1 MLITLPFLNRA
12 IAEYLSRDLMY
23 QLSADDVY
31 LIVRCS
37 QAIEIILSVL
47 ARPGANIL
55 LPKPGYPFYDVRAAF
70 SHLQVRH
77 SGLLSDQS
85 WEIDLESVEAL
96 ADENT
101 VAIVIISPGNPCGN
115 VFTYQ
120 HLEKVAETAK
130 KLGILVIADEVYHRI
145 VFGSDPFVPMGEF
158 GSIVPVVTLGSISKT
173 WIVPGWR
180 IGWIVT
186 NDPSDD
192 VYLIVGC
199 SQAIE
204 IILSVLARP
213 GANILLPK
221 PGYPFYDV
229 RAAFSHLQVRH
240 SGLLSDQSWEID
252 LESVEALADENT
264 VAIVIISPGNPCGNV
279 FTYQH
284 LEKVAEPAKKLGILV
299 IADEVYHRI
308 VFGSDPFVPMGEF
321 GSIVPVVTL
330 GSISKTWI
338 VPGWRIGWIVTN
350 EPSGILENFGG
361 AVAQILENTKDD
373 FFSKIINII
382 KEAANICY
390 DRIKE
395 IPCLTCPH
403 KPAGSMS
410 VMANLNLSLLED
422 ISDDMDFCFKLAK
435 EESVIV
441 LSGCVVGMKN
451 WIRLT
456 FAIDPASL
464 EEGLSSYKFFRRQI
478 GNNYKFFIQVMEV
491 LLLSKLFKHLC
502 SLSEISP

>member
-31 LIVRCS
+31 L
-37 QAIEIILSVL
+37 
-47 ARPGANIL
+47 
-55 LPKPGYPFYDVRAAF
+55 
-70 SHLQVRH
+70 
-77 SGLLSDQS
+77 
-85 WEIDLESVEAL
+85 
-96 ADENT
+96 T
-101 VAIVIISPGNPCGN
+101 
-115 VFTYQ
+115 
-120 HLEKVAETAK
+120 
-130 KLGILVIADEVYHRI
+130 
-145 VFGSDPFVPMGEF
+145 
-158 GSIVPVVTLGSISKT
+158 
-173 WIVPGWR
+173 
-180 IGWIVT
+180 
-186 NDPSDD
+186 
-192 VYLIVGC
+192 VGC

-240 SGLLSDQSWEID
+240 YGLLSDQSWEID

-350 EPSGILENFGG
+350 EPSGILENFG
-361 AVAQILENTKDD
+361 
-373 FFSKIINII
+373 
-382 KEAANICY
+382 
-390 DRIKE
+390 
-395 IPCLTCPH
+395 
-403 KPAGSMS
+403 
-410 VMANLNLSLLED
+410 ANLNLSLLED

-451 WIRLT
+451 WIRLI

>member
-1 MLITLPFLNRA
+1 MENECKKWGFQGNEELNAVSAMTIRGVLTKLWENLDGNNGKPIINIGHGDPSKFPCFRTTPIVENAIVNAIRSAEFSCYFTTAVGLLPARRA

-186 NDPSDD
+186 NDPS
-192 VYLIVGC
+192 
-199 SQAIE
+199 
-204 IILSVLARP
+204 
-213 GANILLPK
+213 
-221 PGYPFYDV
+221 
-229 RAAFSHLQVRH
+229 
-240 SGLLSDQSWEID
+240 
-252 LESVEALADENT
+252 
-264 VAIVIISPGNPCGNV
+264 
-279 FTYQH
+279 
-284 LEKVAEPAKKLGILV
+284 
-299 IADEVYHRI
+299 
-308 VFGSDPFVPMGEF
+308 
-321 GSIVPVVTL
+321 
-330 GSISKTWI
+330 
-338 VPGWRIGWIVTN
+338 
-350 EPSGILENFGG
+350 GILENFGVLQSLESYLNICPNPPTFIQG